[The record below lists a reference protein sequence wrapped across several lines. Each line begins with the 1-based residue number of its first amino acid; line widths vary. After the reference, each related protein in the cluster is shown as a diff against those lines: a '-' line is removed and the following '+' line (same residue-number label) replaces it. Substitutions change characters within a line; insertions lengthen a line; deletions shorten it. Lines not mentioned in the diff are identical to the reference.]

1 MGYMGAKSDVPG
13 ARRAVRPSH
22 ALLVI
27 PLGLIILIMIADVF
41 TGRSSQLGPLL
52 IVAPAVTASFAGPRL
67 TGLMG
72 ALAVA
77 GQVLS
82 AIAEGSGLTAGL
94 EIQVIGLAVVSGFLV
109 ALRAVRDLRER
120 QLAHTRSIAAAAQ
133 EVLIRPLPRRA
144 GPLRI
149 ATDYIAA
156 ELDARVGG
164 DLFAAVRADRVTR
177 VIIGDV
183 RGKGLPVIKD
193 TSLLLG
199 AFHGSAYRNLS
210 LPHMAIHLGN
220 AMYWN
225 WANAAADDPE
235 ADESFVTVLLLDFP
249 DNVGRVE
256 TISCGHPPPLL
267 LHEGKISALDARSPG
282 LPLGIT
288 VPTVDQYVVDTFSF
302 VAGDVLLLYTDGVIE
317 TASPNGTFYPLSKR
331 MAAWDGTGG
340 PERLVR
346 HVHEDLLSHARG
358 PLGDDAALIAIQR
371 LADRTE

>member
-1 MGYMGAKSDVPG
+1 M
-13 ARRAVRPSH
+13 
-22 ALLVI
+22 I
-27 PLGLIILIMIADVF
+27 PLGLIIVIVIADVF
-41 TGRSSQLGPLL
+41 TDKSSQLGPLL

-77 GQVLS
+77 GQILS
-82 AIAEGSGLTAGL
+82 ALAEGTGITAGL
-94 EIQVIGLAVVSGFLV
+94 QIQVVGLAVVSGFLV

-120 QLAHTRSIAAAAQ
+120 QLAQTRSIAAAAQ
-133 EVLIRPLPRRA
+133 EVLIRPLPKRC
-144 GPLRI
+144 GSLRI

-156 ELDARVGG
+156 ELEARVGG
-164 DLFAAVRADRVTR
+164 DLYAAARADRATR

-183 RGKGLPVIKD
+183 RGKGLLVIKD

-220 AMYWN
+220 AMYWS
-225 WANAAADDPE
+225 WAGAADDDPE
-235 ADESFVTVLLLDFP
+235 AGESFVTVLLLDFP
-249 DNVGRVE
+249 DHVGHVE

-267 LHEGKISALDARSPG
+267 MHDGEVSALDARSPG

-288 VPTVDQYVVDTFSF
+288 VPSEDQYVVDTFPF
-302 VAGDVLLLYTDGVIE
+302 EVGDVLLLYTDGVIE
-317 TASPNGTFYPLSKR
+317 SASPNGTFYPLTKR
-331 MAAWDGTGG
+331 MAAWGGTGG
-340 PERLVR
+340 PEHLVR
-346 HVHEDLLSHARG
+346 FVHEDLLRHAQG

-371 LADRTE
+371 LPERAE